1 MGERGRTWNTIAA
14 ALLYMYDCRMMQVCI
29 LVYIHRICIVICDV
43 FKSLQISRRS
53 VDKIPSLVFDSYLDT
68 DKVSTDDL

>member
-29 LVYIHRICIVICDV
+29 LVYTSYMSSHMRCFQKLANIKKKRGQDPIVGIRHV
-43 FKSLQISRRS
+43 ILH
-53 VDKIPSLVFDSYLDT
+53 T
-68 DKVSTDDL
+68 DKVSK